1 MNTACKCSSLSL
13 CLLVVLGLRGF
24 MVQLPSQRLLLLYR
38 HEYHTL
44 RCMAFSMSTGCI
56 GFVKY
61 CGKMYSCHL
70 YTTAVVT
77 VQGWISQMYMAFSM
91 STGRVGFA
99 RHCGRIYSHHLLWYA
114 QLYGFTLIFSPLSV
128 LTSFLFEQLE
138 PNKFV
143 LKMIAM
149 NIDNLY

>member
-1 MNTACKCSSLSL
+1 
-13 CLLVVLGLRGF
+13 
-24 MVQLPSQRLLLLYR
+24 
-38 HEYHTL
+38 
-44 RCMAFSMSTGCI
+44 
-56 GFVKY
+56 
-61 CGKMYSCHL
+61 
-70 YTTAVVT
+70 
-77 VQGWISQMYMAFSM
+77 MAFSM

>member
-1 MNTACKCSSLSL
+1 MPTGCVGFARFYGTAAIYT
-13 CLLVVLGLRGF
+13 
-24 MVQLPSQRLLLLYR
+24 QRLLLLYR

-77 VQGWISQMYMAFSM
+77 VQG
-91 STGRVGFA
+91 
-99 RHCGRIYSHHLLWYA
+99 
-114 QLYGFTLIFSPLSV
+114 
-128 LTSFLFEQLE
+128 
-138 PNKFV
+138 
-143 LKMIAM
+143 
-149 NIDNLY
+149 